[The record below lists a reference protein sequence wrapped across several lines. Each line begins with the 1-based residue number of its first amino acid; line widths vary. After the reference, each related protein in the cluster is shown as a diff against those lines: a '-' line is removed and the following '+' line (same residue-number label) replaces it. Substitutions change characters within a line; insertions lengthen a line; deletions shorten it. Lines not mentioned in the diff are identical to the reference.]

1 LKPNK
6 WSSKDIIMAQAVQ
19 RINATNQG
27 TVNTNP
33 YRSSTQ
39 PVPGADGAAQRMP
52 DNPSQNAFQN
62 APAQTPG
69 APAQQP
75 SGAGQTQTNFGN
87 NDPMNDDFIKQQ
99 IAAYVQ
105 QQNGDPGMDPSLAN
119 DPDYWVGVIK
129 KSGGWQGGNIPYW
142 QGKFK
147 NARFETPGGGGAGG
161 GGGGGAYVPGQG
173 VPGQGTV
180 FGAGQGMNPQ
190 ISALEQQLL
199 ERSQQNIVPD
209 ANDPIIK
216 HQVDAF
222 NAQQQQASRNYL
234 AGVAEKAGPNSNIG
248 SETRLANQQ
257 IGQATGGFEA
267 QLMGQE
273 LTARRQEVQQALQGR
288 QGLLTAQQ
296 QMQLQEELAQLD
308 LAQRAYQSD
317 QQFSYLNS
325 PLASGAM
332 TG

>member
-1 LKPNK
+1 
-6 WSSKDIIMAQAVQ
+6 MAQAVQ
-19 RINATNQG
+19 RFDNGPNG

-33 YRSSTQ
+33 YRSTTQ
-39 PVPGADGAAQRMP
+39 PVPGANGTPQRMGTP
-52 DNPSQNAFQN
+52 ETPSQSAFQG
-62 APAQTPG
+62 APEPTPATPTPQTGSAGQAQT
-69 APAQQP
+69 
-75 SGAGQTQTNFGN
+75 NYGN
-87 NDPMNDDFIKQQ
+87 SDPMNDEFIKQQ
-99 IAAYVQ
+99 IANYVQ

-129 KSGGWQGGNIPYW
+129 KSGGWSGGNIPYW
-142 QGKFK
+142 TNKFK
-147 NARFETPGGGGAGG
+147 NARFETPQGGGAQAAGLG
-161 GGGGGAYVPGQG
+161 SGAYVPGQG
-173 VPGQGTV
+173 VSGQGTI
-180 FGAGQGMNPQ
+180 FGAGQGFNPQ
-190 ISALEQQLL
+190 ASALEQELFK
-199 ERSQQNIVPD
+199 RSNQDIVPKAD
-209 ANDPIIK
+209 EPIIK
-216 HQVDAF
+216 NQVDAY

-234 AGVAEKAGPNSNIG
+234 AGVAEKAGANSNIG

-273 LTARRQEVQQALQGR
+273 LSARRQEVQAALQGR
-288 QGLLTAQQ
+288 QGMLTAQQ